1 MVRETTDRDEDQ
13 ITENTHLQEFTV
25 HAQFP
30 CHMSQFG
37 DRTIVHKHQMQCRR
51 LLSQRRRRHRAV
63 RIANL
68 LIVELLECGQRVD
81 GLEAPERPLSR

>member
-1 MVRETTDRDEDQ
+1 M
-13 ITENTHLQEFTV
+13 

-30 CHMSQFG
+30 RHMSQLG
-37 DRTIVHKHQMQCRR
+37 DCTIVHKHQMQCRR
-51 LLSQRRRRHRAV
+51 LLSQCGGRHCAI

-81 GLEAPERPLSR
+81 GLEAPERPLKGRGTEGADDKVR